1 MTPALTTAAFR
12 YGYGLPLPAQAPTD
26 PASMLAALRGPDLMA
41 ATYPGPS
48 LNALTETM
56 ARADTTLRQSR
67 RAIGDEATEARQ
79 QYRSAIAELESAA
92 LGAARTTFAR
102 ALDAPDGFRERLVQ
116 FWADH
121 FTTQARSRRDAPL
134 PSTLIEEAIRPHVT
148 GRFADMLRA
157 VVQHPAMLGYLD
169 QTRSFGP
176 NSRVG
181 LRRARG
187 LNENLAR
194 ELLELHT
201 VGAGHTQT
209 DVTQMAELLAGLTV
223 GKAGPTFDARRAEPG
238 AETVLGQTYDGD
250 SLDAV
255 LRALND
261 LAEHADTAA
270 HLSRKLAVHFVADQ
284 PNRDLVQALTD
295 GWRASGGDLLAVAE
309 SLLTHSA
316 GWSTTPDKV
325 RQPFD
330 FLVAALRALG
340 VGGAAVMALPDA
352 PFRTMILQPMAAMG
366 QPWQR
371 APGPDGWPEAAEA
384 WITPEGMAARIT
396 WAMDMPARLVSPLPV
411 PTTLMTRCLGAHLG
425 ERLAWAVPRSED
437 IREAVGLVLASPD
450 FNRR

>member
-1 MTPALTTAAFR
+1 
-12 YGYGLPLPAQAPTD
+12 
-26 PASMLAALRGPDLMA
+26 
-41 ATYPGPS
+41 
-48 LNALTETM
+48 
-56 ARADTTLRQSR
+56 
-67 RAIGDEATEARQ
+67 
-79 QYRSAIAELESAA
+79 
-92 LGAARTTFAR
+92 
-102 ALDAPDGFRERLVQ
+102 
-116 FWADH
+116 
-121 FTTQARSRRDAPL
+121 
-134 PSTLIEEAIRPHVT
+134 LIEEAIRPHVT

-209 DVTQMAELLAGLTV
+209 DVAQMAELLAGLTV